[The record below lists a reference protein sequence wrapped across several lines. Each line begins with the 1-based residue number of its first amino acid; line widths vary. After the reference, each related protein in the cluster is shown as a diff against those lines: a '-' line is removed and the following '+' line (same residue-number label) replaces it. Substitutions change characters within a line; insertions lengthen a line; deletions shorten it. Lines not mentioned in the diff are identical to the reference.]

1 MPCAASVSEVVW
13 VTLPALPVRV
23 TGVHAAELEG
33 DAAPAGRH
41 GRGRWPWRSGSGPRP
56 GVGPVPGFEVG
67 ELTGRG
73 VGGEGWE
80 APTVVVGEAQLRTG
94 VGPFAAD

>member
-1 MPCAASVSEVVW
+1 MRRRQAA
-13 VTLPALPVRV
+13 T
-23 TGVHAAELEG
+23 AAAAGSSQAPSAPDGAQGAG
-33 DAAPAGRH
+33 DSGPQPESPAG
-41 GRGRWPWRSGSGPRP
+41 GLGAADPVLDP